1 MDFQRSVF
9 PVALLL
15 AGRPCL
21 VLGGGKVATRKVSL
35 LLEAGADVTVTAPD
49 VTDDLRQL
57 ADKAAIRW
65 IPHPFEPA
73 DLDGMVLV
81 YAATS
86 NRTANRAALNL
97 CRRRGILCC
106 PVDDA
111 WADGD
116 FLTPATVRDGDLS
129 IAINTAG
136 HACRR
141 SRLVKQSLSRHIQFV
156 NKAELLV
163 IGTSHEQLDIAS
175 RERLQRLGDHLDS
188 CGDLVFRVWGIHEF
202 LLLHTCN
209 RLELHAVGVPDKTSL
224 ALLLRILEFDR
235 LEPGQYYV
243 HTGMDAFD
251 HSCAVAAGLL
261 SQMPCEYHIVA
272 QIKDALQAAT
282 VLQHAGGMMQ
292 EWVDAVLH
300 ISAELRG
307 RFGPSTASAEIE
319 DMALDFLQD
328 TCNAATGGRVL
339 LLGTGRLG
347 TAVLRRTAARL
358 AFRSL
363 DWFWHRTAPCVPAAL
378 QDRVTPRPLDQL
390 HRCLSGADVIISAL
404 ESDRFILSA
413 PDLQA
418 RAGDPARPLT
428 ILDLGVPRNVDPAIS
443 TLSGPVTLTD
453 LDGLKRWN
461 HRTTTDTAALRER
474 CHELVIEHKAY
485 HDKLVASFQGRDPR
499 Q

>member
-1 MDFQRSVF
+1 MDIQQRVF

-35 LLEAGADVTVTAPD
+35 LLEADAAVTVISPALGNE
-49 VTDDLRQL
+49 LRQL
-57 ADKAAIRW
+57 ADQSAIRW
-65 IPHPFEPA
+65 IPRPFEPA
-73 DLDGMVLV
+73 DLDGMFLV
-81 YAATS
+81 YAATDS
-86 NRTANRAALNL
+86 RIANRAALNL
-97 CRRRGILCC
+97 CRQRGILCC

-116 FLTPATVRDGDLS
+116 FLTPATIRDGDLT

-141 SRLVKQSLSRHIQFV
+141 SRLIKQSVSRHIGLV
-156 NKAELLV
+156 NQAELLV

-175 RERLQRLGDHLDS
+175 RERLQRLGSHLES
-188 CGDLVFRVWGIHEF
+188 CGDLIFRVWGIHEF
-202 LLLHTCN
+202 LLLSTCN

-243 HTGMDAFD
+243 HTGMDAFE

-261 SQMPCEYHIVA
+261 SQMPGEYHIVA

-282 VLQHAGGMMQ
+282 VRQHAGGMMQ
-292 EWVDAVLH
+292 EWVDDVLH
-300 ISAELRG
+300 ISAELRS
-307 RFGPSTASAEIE
+307 RSGPSTASAEIE
-319 DMALDFLQD
+319 DMALAFLQD
-328 TCNAATGGRVL
+328 TGNAAAGGRVL

-347 TAVLRRTAARL
+347 MAVLQRAAERL

-363 DWFWHRTAPCVPAAL
+363 DWFWHRTAPCVPVAL
-378 QDRVTPRPLDQL
+378 QERVTPRPLDQL
-390 HRCLSGADVIISAL
+390 HRCLPEADVIISAL
-404 ESDRFILSA
+404 DSDQYILSA

-418 RAGDPARPLT
+418 RTGDPARPLT

-443 TLSGPVTLTD
+443 TLSGTVSLTD

-461 HRTTTDTAALRER
+461 HRTTTDTATLRER

-485 HDKLVASFQGRDPR
+485 HDKLIASFQGRDPR